1 MHVQM
6 GDARKHPVGCNRLY
20 TTVRLRY
27 TCKLSAHP
35 KRRLYGC
42 MIDDTSLRID
52 LRIICRP
59 PPVLSRSRPS
69 ALRVSLAP
77 LSRNMNIRVLVKILI
92 LEAPYPR
99 EQEARESGF
108 THTPLHVFP
117 FYVHIKMFH
126 ITNSGV
132 VS

>member
-20 TTVRLRY
+20 TTVRLRF

-42 MIDDTSLRID
+42 MIYDTSLRID

-59 PPVLSRSRPS
+59 PAGSVTVASVRAARLSG
-69 ALRVSLAP
+69 
-77 LSRNMNIRVLVKILI
+77 LSH
-92 LEAPYPR
+92 A
-99 EQEARESGF
+99 
-108 THTPLHVFP
+108 T
-117 FYVHIKMFH
+117 
-126 ITNSGV
+126 
-132 VS
+132 